1 MTAEPWTDS
10 ESVLTARAELKA
22 YDASRAK
29 NETTQARRHVLAAAV
44 ALLRAYRA
52 LSPTQAT
59 KTQPRPVLTPFL
71 RFWNATQKAKSD
83 LQETRLP

>member
-29 NETTQARRHVLAAAV
+29 NETAQARRHVLAAAV

-52 LSPTQAT
+52 LSPTPPA
-59 KTQPRPVLTPFL
+59 KTQPAPEKGRLL
-71 RFWNATQKAKSD
+71 RFWNAAQKAKSAF
-83 LQETRLP
+83 QETNLP